1 MSGRAPA
8 DLLVQGLRELGL
20 RLEESATRQLL
31 VYAEEVARWNR
42 RVNLTGF
49 KEPERI
55 IREGILGSLR
65 LLPLLPERDRARLAD
80 VGSGAGFPGIP
91 LKIARPGLQV
101 TLIEASRRKAS
112 FLLHAIRLLGLEG
125 IACLRARVEGLGE
138 QSGILGSFDAVTA
151 RALAP
156 LPEAIALLTPLLA
169 AGGTLVVPQGKR
181 PRPQDVPAGL
191 RAKHIELVELKATP
205 HLPAETVVVLRR
217 ANVSRETFPSL

>member
-20 RLEESATRQLL
+20 RLGESACRQLL
-31 VYAEEVARWNR
+31 VYADEVARWTR
-42 RVNLTGF
+42 RVSLTGF

-55 IREGILGSLR
+55 IRDGILRSLR

-91 LKIARPGLQV
+91 LKIARPGLDV
-101 TLIEASRRKAS
+101 TLIEASRRKES

-125 IACLRARVEGLGE
+125 ISCLRVRVEALGE
-138 QSGILGSFDAVTA
+138 QSGVLGSFDAVTA

-156 LPEAIALLTPLLA
+156 LSEAVALLTPLLA
-169 AGGTLVVPQGKR
+169 HGGILVVPQGKR
-181 PRPQDVPAGL
+181 PWPQDLPAGL
-191 RAKHIELVELKATP
+191 RAKPIELIELKATSL
-205 HLPAETVVVLRR
+205 LPQETVAILRR
-217 ANVSRETFPSL
+217 DDVSRETFPSH